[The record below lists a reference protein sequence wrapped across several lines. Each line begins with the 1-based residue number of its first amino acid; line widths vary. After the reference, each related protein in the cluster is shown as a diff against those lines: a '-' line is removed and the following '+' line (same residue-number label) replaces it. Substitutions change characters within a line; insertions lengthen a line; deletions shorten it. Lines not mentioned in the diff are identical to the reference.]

1 MIFEEKLLILLK
13 PLKKILSFFKKKRD
27 IFLFES
33 DHNRELITELISKES
48 IIGLDTEFDWRNT
61 YRPNLSMIQ
70 ISLSKKIILLDCI
83 KIKNL
88 DFLKPLLEDK
98 NRLNIFHSVRSDTT
112 VLFSSIGIKIS
123 NVYDIQ
129 VAEQTITNKEKQN
142 YASLVKKYYSVNL
155 KKSETNSNWLKRP
168 FSKKQL
174 DYASDDVEY
183 LMGIYKKQTKIL
195 KKLNLL
201 EKVFLLSKKEANL
214 GNEDLQVSRI
224 KKLKKFN
231 LKERTLFIWRETIA
245 SELNVPSSYIFK
257 DKYLK
262 ELSASISLRDKANI
276 KKILKDNEL
285 TEKILRELQ

>member
-1 MIFEEKLLILLK
+1 MLK
-13 PLKKILSFFKKKRD
+13 PLKKIFSFFKKRRD
-27 IFLFES
+27 ILLFES
-33 DHNRELITELISKES
+33 DHNRELITELLNKES

-61 YRPNLSMIQ
+61 YKPNLSMIQ
-70 ISLSKKIILLDCI
+70 ISLNKKIILLDCI

-129 VAEQTITNKEKQN
+129 VAEQIITDKEKQN

-183 LMGIYKKQTKIL
+183 LMGIYKKQIKIL

-224 KKLKKFN
+224 KKLKKANF
-231 LKERTLFIWRETIA
+231 KERTLFIWRETKA

-257 DKYLK
+257 DKHLK

>member
-1 MIFEEKLLILLK
+1 MLK
-13 PLKKILSFFKKKRD
+13 PLKKIFSFFKKRRD
-27 IFLFES
+27 ILLFES
-33 DHNRELITELISKES
+33 DHNRELITELLNKES

-61 YRPNLSMIQ
+61 YKPNLSMIQ
-70 ISLSKKIILLDCI
+70 ISLNKKIILLDCI

-98 NRLNIFHSVRSDTT
+98 NRLNIFHSARSDTT

-129 VAEQTITNKEKQN
+129 VAEQIITDKEKQN

-183 LMGIYKKQTKIL
+183 LMGIYKKQIKIL

-224 KKLKKFN
+224 KKLKKANF
-231 LKERTLFIWRETIA
+231 KERTLFIWRETKA

-257 DKYLK
+257 DKHLK

>member
-1 MIFEEKLLILLK
+1 LLK
-13 PLKKILSFFKKKRD
+13 PLKKIFSFFKKRRD
-27 IFLFES
+27 ILLFES
-33 DHNRELITELISKES
+33 DHNRELITELLNKES

-61 YRPNLSMIQ
+61 YKPNLSMIQ
-70 ISLSKKIILLDCI
+70 ISLNKKIILLDCI

-98 NRLNIFHSVRSDTT
+98 NRLNIFHSARSDTT

-129 VAEQTITNKEKQN
+129 VAEQIITDKEKQN

-183 LMGIYKKQTKIL
+183 LMGIYKKQIKIL

-224 KKLKKFN
+224 KKLKKANF
-231 LKERTLFIWRETIA
+231 KERTLFIWRETKA

-257 DKYLK
+257 DKHLK

>member
-1 MIFEEKLLILLK
+1 MLKL
-13 PLKKILSFFKKKRD
+13 LKKILSFFEKKRD
-27 IFLFES
+27 ILLFES
-33 DHNRELITELISKES
+33 DHNRELITELLKKES

-61 YRPNLSMIQ
+61 YKPNLSMIQ
-70 ISLSKKIILLDCI
+70 ISLNKKIILLDCI

-129 VAEQTITNKEKQN
+129 VAEQIITDKEKQN

-183 LMGIYKKQTKIL
+183 LMGIYKKQIKIL

-201 EKVFLLSKKEANL
+201 EKAFLLSKKEANL

-224 KKLKKFN
+224 KKLKKANF
-231 LKERTLFIWRETIA
+231 KERTLFIWRETKA

-257 DKYLK
+257 DKHLK
-262 ELSASISLRDKANI
+262 ELSASISLRDKAKI

>member
-1 MIFEEKLLILLK
+1 MLK
-13 PLKKILSFFKKKRD
+13 PLKKILTFFKKKRD
-27 IFLFES
+27 IFFFES
-33 DHNRELITELISKES
+33 DHNRELITELLSKES

-61 YRPNLSMIQ
+61 YKPNLSMIQ
-70 ISLSKKIILLDCI
+70 ISLNKKIILLDCI

-155 KKSETNSNWLKRP
+155 KKSETNSDWLKRP

-214 GNEDLQVSRI
+214 GNQDLQVSRI

-245 SELNVPSSYIFK
+245 RELNVPSSYIFK
-257 DKYLK
+257 DKHLK
-262 ELSASISLRDKANI
+262 ELSAAISLRDKANI

>member
-1 MIFEEKLLILLK
+1 MLK
-13 PLKKILSFFKKKRD
+13 PLKKILTFFKKKRD
-27 IFLFES
+27 IFFFES
-33 DHNRELITELISKES
+33 DHNRELITELLSKES

-61 YRPNLSMIQ
+61 YKPNLSMIQ
-70 ISLSKKIILLDCI
+70 ISLNKKIILLDCI

-214 GNEDLQVSRI
+214 GNQDLQVSRI

-245 SELNVPSSYIFK
+245 RELNVPSSYIFK
-257 DKYLK
+257 DRHLK
-262 ELSASISLRDKANI
+262 ELSAAISLRDKANI

>member
-1 MIFEEKLLILLK
+1 MLK
-13 PLKKILSFFKKKRD
+13 PLKKIFSFFKKRRD
-27 IFLFES
+27 ILLFES
-33 DHNRELITELISKES
+33 DHNRELITELLNKES

-61 YRPNLSMIQ
+61 YKPNLSMIQ
-70 ISLSKKIILLDCI
+70 ISLNKKIILLDCI

-98 NRLNIFHSVRSDTT
+98 NRLNIFHSARSDTT

-129 VAEQTITNKEKQN
+129 VAEQIITDKEKQN

-183 LMGIYKKQTKIL
+183 LMGIYKKQIKIL

-224 KKLKKFN
+224 KKLKKANF
-231 LKERTLFIWRETIA
+231 KERTLFIWRETKA

-257 DKYLK
+257 DKHLK
-262 ELSASISLRDKANI
+262 ELSASISLRDKAKI

>member
-1 MIFEEKLLILLK
+1 MLK
-13 PLKKILSFFKKKRD
+13 PLKKILTFFKKKRD

-61 YRPNLSMIQ
+61 YKPNLSMIQ
-70 ISLSKKIILLDCI
+70 ISLNKKIILLDCI

>member
-1 MIFEEKLLILLK
+1 LLK
-13 PLKKILSFFKKKRD
+13 PLKKILTFFKKKRD
-27 IFLFES
+27 IFFFES
-33 DHNRELITELISKES
+33 DHNRELITELLSKES

-61 YRPNLSMIQ
+61 YKPNLSMIQ
-70 ISLSKKIILLDCI
+70 ISLNKKIILLDCI

-214 GNEDLQVSRI
+214 GNQDLQVSRI

-245 SELNVPSSYIFK
+245 RELNVPSSYIFK
-257 DKYLK
+257 DKHLK
-262 ELSASISLRDKANI
+262 ELSAAISLRDKANI

>member
-61 YRPNLSMIQ
+61 YKPNLSMIQ

>member
-1 MIFEEKLLILLK
+1 MLK
-13 PLKKILSFFKKKRD
+13 PLKKILTFFKKKRD
-27 IFLFES
+27 IFFFES
-33 DHNRELITELISKES
+33 DHNRELITELLSKES

-61 YRPNLSMIQ
+61 YKPNLSMIQ
-70 ISLSKKIILLDCI
+70 ISLNKKIILLDCI

-214 GNEDLQVSRI
+214 GNQDLQVSRI

-245 SELNVPSSYIFK
+245 RELNVPSSYIFK
-257 DKYLK
+257 DKHLK
-262 ELSASISLRDKANI
+262 ELSAAISLRDKANI

>member
-13 PLKKILSFFKKKRD
+13 PLNKILSFFKKKRD

-61 YRPNLSMIQ
+61 YKPNLSMIQ

-224 KKLKKFN
+224 KKLIKFN

-262 ELSASISLRDKANI
+262 ELCASISLRDKANI

>member
-1 MIFEEKLLILLK
+1 MLK
-13 PLKKILSFFKKKRD
+13 PLKKIFSFFKKRRD
-27 IFLFES
+27 ILLFES
-33 DHNRELITELISKES
+33 DHNRELITELLNKES

-61 YRPNLSMIQ
+61 YKPNLSMIQ
-70 ISLSKKIILLDCI
+70 ISLNKKIILLDCI

-129 VAEQTITNKEKQN
+129 VAEQIITDKEKQN

-183 LMGIYKKQTKIL
+183 LMGIYKKQIKIL

-201 EKVFLLSKKEANL
+201 EKAFLLSKKEANL

-224 KKLKKFN
+224 KKLKKANF
-231 LKERTLFIWRETIA
+231 KERTLFIWRETKA

-257 DKYLK
+257 DKHLK
-262 ELSASISLRDKANI
+262 ELSASISLRDKAKI